1 MITKYDVGQTVLI
14 KAKVRGISICDE
26 DKRLTYYLKTNADRH
41 YSSEDYIE
49 TVEENIVC
57 GWIGENV
64 GGGSS
69 DR

>member
-14 KAKVRGISICDE
+14 KGCVKGLRISDE
-26 DKRLTYYLKTNADRH
+26 DNKLHYFIKLNGERAYSMQEYVDTY
-41 YSSEDYIE
+41 EDE
-49 TVEENIVC
+49 IVC